1 MRNSRR
7 MKNKDKTGI
16 TDKIITYSII
26 GIVSI
31 TIVLAGMLAYSKK
44 IRDDMKN
51 STLELQEITNIAK
64 EEQKKTTDVNSSMGK
79 KVEDSKKNNKEA
91 EEKNK
96 EKELINKKTENEDK
110 SKITTTDKKKEISKN
125 QNNNVNKGNKD
136 NIKNK
141 EKDNSKVNVVANPNK
156 DNKEKEINEPT
167 KELTFIKPVEGE
179 IIKEFAKDK
188 LIYSE
193 TLKEWI
199 THLGVD
205 IKAEKT
211 TVVKCAEEGRVKAIK
226 NDPRYGLTIIVE
238 HPNGYKTVYANLLSS
253 EFVVENEK
261 VTKGQSLGTVGN
273 TAAFESA
280 NEPHLH
286 FEILK
291 DSENIDPMAYI
302 K

>member
-1 MRNSRR
+1 MRNNRR
-7 MKNKDKTGI
+7 MKRKDKTGI
-16 TDKIITYSII
+16 TDKIITYSIV

-51 STLELQEITNIAK
+51 STLELQEISNIAK

-79 KVEDSKKNNKEA
+79 TVEDSKKNNKEA

-96 EKELINKKTENEDK
+96 NKEKELVNKKTENEDK
-110 SKITTTDKKKEISKN
+110 SKITTTDKKKEISKTK
-125 QNNNVNKGNKD
+125 NNNNNNENKENV
-136 NIKNK
+136 KNK
-141 EKDNSKVNVVANPNK
+141 VKDNSKVNVVANPNK
-156 DNKEKEINEPT
+156 EKESKEPT
-167 KELTFIKPVEGE
+167 KELAFVKPVEGE
-179 IIKEFAKDK
+179 IMKEFAKDK

-261 VTKGQSLGTVGN
+261 VAKGQSLGTVGN

-291 DSENIDPMAYI
+291 DSQNVDPMAYI

>member
-1 MRNSRR
+1 MNEQGKNTVDLTNEEEIGSLPEKEFRIMIVKMIQNLGNRIDK
-7 MKNKDKTGI
+7 MQKTFNKD
-16 TDKIITYSII
+16 
-26 GIVSI
+26 V
-31 TIVLAGMLAYSKK
+31 
-44 IRDDMKN
+44 
-51 STLELQEITNIAK
+51 

-79 KVEDSKKNNKEA
+79 TVEDSKKNNKEA

-96 EKELINKKTENEDK
+96 NKEKELVNKKTENEDK
-110 SKITTTDKKKEISKN
+110 SKITTTDKKKEISKTK
-125 QNNNVNKGNKD
+125 NNNNNNENKENV
-136 NIKNK
+136 KNK
-141 EKDNSKVNVVANPNK
+141 VKDNSKVNVVANPNK
-156 DNKEKEINEPT
+156 EKESKEPT
-167 KELTFIKPVEGE
+167 KELAFVKPVEGE
-179 IIKEFAKDK
+179 IMKEFAKDK

-261 VTKGQSLGTVGN
+261 VAKGQSLGTVGN

-291 DSENIDPMAYI
+291 DSQNVDPMAYI